1 MQKNIGDN
9 LKKLIDDVM
18 VIHKKMGAP
27 LPEGT
32 DYTHAIHRMNFLL
45 EELTELTEACG
56 LTIGVKHVNGKD
68 IPQVFEVIGFSN
80 FNEEEIIDGLVDLIY
95 VAIGTGIYF
104 GYHNTIGDKTLL
116 EIAWDRVQRA
126 NDRKIPVESQKESK
140 RGVRFD
146 LKKPEGW
153 QKPTFSDLIQI
164 LKERTKNASD

>member
-1 MQKNIGDN
+1 M
-9 LKKLIDDVM
+9 KKLIDDVM

-27 LPEGT
+27 LPKGT

-56 LTIGVKHVNGKD
+56 LIIGVKNVNGKD
-68 IPQVFEVIGFSN
+68 IPQVFEITGSST

-104 GYHNTIGDKTLL
+104 GYHNSIGDKTLL

-126 NDRKIPVESQKESK
+126 NDKKLPVESQKESK

-164 LKERTKNASD
+164 LKKGESHEAD